1 MSTQGVRR
9 SMEKQGKYAKNKIL
23 GTDARTDARTHGR
36 THGVS
41 DGVTP

>member
-23 GTDARTDARTHGR
+23 GTDGRTHGR